1 MYKNVKLRVETWK
14 RLRALQQ
21 PGESFDA
28 TINRLLTMVAE
39 LEARVKELEARTEPS
54 VEECV
59 RRDVDSVMLD
69 KAAWYV
75 TKMLFSIQAL
85 KERVTHQ
92 APESEIE
99 KQLRRLSSVLEQIN
113 KRYGVETRTLMDVA
127 LQFVK
132 ERSREELIILNEAAK
147 EVVKSII
154 VKLLALN
161 VVR

>member
-39 LEARVKELEARTEPS
+39 LEARVRELEARTEPS

-85 KERVTHQ
+85 KERVAHQ